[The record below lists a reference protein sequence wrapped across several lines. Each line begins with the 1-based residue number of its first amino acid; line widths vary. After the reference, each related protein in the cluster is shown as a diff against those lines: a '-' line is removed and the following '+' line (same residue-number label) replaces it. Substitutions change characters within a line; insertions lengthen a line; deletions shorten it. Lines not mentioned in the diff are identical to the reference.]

1 MGQATREVLHRPFEP
16 ARETGKLPLP
26 NQLGGKLVNQALM
39 ARCCLLADMSSNRQA
54 AHTQSTVSVTQDT
67 KDAWNPNILVPPTTP
82 EGTMSLELFHAACN
96 SMVSRRLPP
105 VRCQSQ
111 AKITDNA
118 VTPSTNT
125 QKDCW

>member
-1 MGQATREVLHRPFEP
+1 MVALSGLTPDLSDNR
-16 ARETGKLPLP
+16 KLQIHMDG
-26 NQLGGKLVNQALM
+26 NAANQALM
-39 ARCCLLADMSSNRQA
+39 ARFCLLADMSSNRQA

-67 KDAWNPNILVPPTTP
+67 KDAWNPNILVPPTAP

-111 AKITDNA
+111 AKTTDNA
-118 VTPSTNT
+118 VTPNTNT